1 MLKKTITY
9 TDYDGVKR
17 TENFYFNL
25 NKAELMDMELTT
37 PDGGLRN
44 RLRAIMDKRDIP
56 GIIRTIKEFILAGF
70 GEKSAD
76 GRKFVKSKALSEAFM
91 QTEAYSELYMELI
104 SDANAT
110 AAFINGM
117 IPEELRTN
125 LNDEAS
131 EKETPE
137 NVSLLSDAVTS
148 ENNE

>member
-25 NKAELMDMELTT
+25 NKAELMDMELST

-56 GIIRTIKEFILAGF
+56 GIIRTIKDFIIAGF

-91 QTEAYSELYMELI
+91 QTEAYAELYMELI

-117 IPEELRTN
+117 IPEELRSNINET
-125 LNDEAS
+125 EAKV
-131 EKETPE
+131 EAPE
-137 NVSLLSDAVTS
+137 NVSLLSDDAPDKD
-148 ENNE
+148 E

>member
-9 TDYDGVKR
+9 TDYDGVQR

-44 RLRAIMDKRDIP
+44 KLRAIMDKRDIP
-56 GIIRTIKEFILAGF
+56 GIIRTIKEFIMAGF
-70 GEKSAD
+70 GEKSPD

-91 QTEAYSELYMELI
+91 QTEAYAELYMELI

-117 IPEELRTN
+117 IPEELRAN
-125 LNDEAS
+125 LENT
-131 EKETPE
+131 EKETQPD
-137 NVSLLSDAVTS
+137 NVSLLSDAVQNK
-148 ENNE
+148 ED

>member
-9 TDYDGVKR
+9 TDYDGVQR

-44 RLRAIMDKRDIP
+44 KLRAIMDKRDIP
-56 GIIRTIKEFILAGF
+56 GIIKTIKEFIMAGF
-70 GEKSAD
+70 GEKSPD

-91 QTEAYSELYMELI
+91 QTEAYAELYMELI

-117 IPEELRTN
+117 IPEELRAN
-125 LNDEAS
+125 LENT
-131 EKETPE
+131 EKETQPD
-137 NVSLLSDAVTS
+137 NVSLLSDAVQNK
-148 ENNE
+148 ED

>member
-1 MLKKTITY
+1 MIKKTITY
-9 TDYDGVKR
+9 TDYDGVQR

-44 RLRAIMDKRDIP
+44 KLRAIMDKRDIP
-56 GIIRTIKEFILAGF
+56 GIIRTIKEFIMAGF
-70 GEKSAD
+70 GEKSPD

-91 QTEAYSELYMELI
+91 QTEAYAELYMELI

-117 IPEELRTN
+117 IPEELRAN
-125 LNDEAS
+125 LENT
-131 EKETPE
+131 EKETQPD
-137 NVSLLSDAVTS
+137 NVSLLSDAVQNR
-148 ENNE
+148 ED

>member
-25 NKAELMDMELTT
+25 NKAELMDMELST

-56 GIIRTIKEFILAGF
+56 GIIRTIKDFIIAGF
-70 GEKSAD
+70 GEKSPD
-76 GRKFVKSKALSEAFM
+76 GRKFIKSKALSEAFM

-117 IPEELRTN
+117 IPEELRSNFNETKK
-125 LNDEAS
+125 
-131 EKETPE
+131 KEELPE
-137 NVSLLSDAVTS
+137 NVSLLSDAVQDKD
-148 ENNE
+148 E

>member
-25 NKAELMDMELTT
+25 NKAELMDMELST

-56 GIIRTIKEFILAGF
+56 GIIRTIKDFIIAGF

-91 QTEAYSELYMELI
+91 QTEAYAELYMELI

-117 IPEELRTN
+117 IPEELRSN
-125 LNDEAS
+125 INEA
-131 EKETPE
+131 EAKVEAPE
-137 NVSLLSDAVTS
+137 NVSLLSDAAPDKD
-148 ENNE
+148 E